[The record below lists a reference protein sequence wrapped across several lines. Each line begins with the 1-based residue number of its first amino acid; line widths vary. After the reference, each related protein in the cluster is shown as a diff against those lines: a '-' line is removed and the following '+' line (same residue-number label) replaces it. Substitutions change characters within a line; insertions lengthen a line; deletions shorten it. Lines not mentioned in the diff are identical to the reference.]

1 MPTKFFKAMT
11 QPIAGMTLFALIGL
25 SWSFV
30 AVAQLP
36 TLDPEQLQQAPL
48 NHSTQLQTADILS
61 RGDRPQDLTLRNKD
75 AIWQQGNKVVV
86 PKATEIPPAA
96 RIELAQAHFSPDTIR
111 ESVVGKVKAPATVQI
126 PTNTTSNPPM
136 LNVGG
141 FNDSRARRTN
151 VKLIRLNPNGRISRE
166 NISANFAQCANTRN
180 NPILC
185 DNDIVVVSRSNTAR
199 VADAVNLFL
208 SPGAGII
215 TLFSILGI
223 T

>member
-30 AVAQLP
+30 ALVQLP
-36 TLDPEQLQQAPL
+36 TLAPEQLPQASV
-48 NHSTQLQTADILS
+48 NNSTQLQTAYILG

-75 AIWQQGNKVVV
+75 GIWQERNRIVV
-86 PKATEIPPAA
+86 PKATEIPPTEA
-96 RIELAQAHFSPDTIR
+96 IELAQARFSPDTIR
-111 ESVVGKVKAPATVQI
+111 ENVVGKVTAPTRVQI
-126 PTNTTSNPPM
+126 PTNTTLNPPM

-141 FNDSRARRTN
+141 FSDSRARRTK
-151 VKLIRLNPNGRISRE
+151 VKLIRLKPNGRISRE
-166 NISANFAQCANTRN
+166 NISVDFAQGANTSN
-180 NPILC
+180 NSILP

-208 SPGAGII
+208 SPGTRII

>member
-11 QPIAGMTLFALIGL
+11 QPIAGMTLYALIGL

-36 TLDPEQLQQAPL
+36 TLAPEQLQQAPV
-48 NHSTQLQTADILS
+48 NHSTQLQTAYILG
-61 RGDRPQDLTLRNKD
+61 RGDRPQDLTLRD
-75 AIWQQGNKVVV
+75 RDTLFI
-86 PKATEIPPAA
+86 PTATTVNLSQTRQLATTSFAA
-96 RIELAQAHFSPDTIR
+96 APNPQTGT
-111 ESVVGKVKAPATVQI
+111 VVGNGTRPGSYILLETAKI
-126 PTNTTSNPPM
+126 R
-136 LNVGG
+136 
-141 FNDSRARRTN
+141 FNL
-151 VKLIRLNPNGRISRE
+151 KGRISRE
-166 NISANFAQCANTRN
+166 KVSVDFAQGANSGN
-180 NPILC
+180 NFILR

-223 T
+223 R